1 MLAVYNWPKATDR
14 YRRVERFV
22 QRLFANFEKLQHPPY
37 HAKWRDVNLA
47 ASIPGWTRF
56 SAAEAE
62 LQQYKRTR
70 NIPDQTSDVEQEFRA
85 FVGNLPPSTGAP
97 RSREELEVLFREF
110 MQWRDRQGANTKT
123 R

>member
-1 MLAVYNWPKATDR
+1 M
-14 YRRVERFV
+14 
-22 QRLFANFEKLQHPPY
+22 QRLFANFDKLQKPPY
-37 HAKWRDVNLA
+37 HAKWKDVNLA

-70 NIPDQTSDVEQEFRA
+70 SAPAQASDTEQEFRA
-85 FVGNLPPSTGAP
+85 FVGNVNRDGRTLST
-97 RSREELEVLFREF
+97 EELQVLFREF
-110 MQWRDRQGANTKT
+110 MQWRDRPGAKPQ